1 MHSARSSY
9 ILLLVPVLV
18 VLLLLSPLASSSS
31 WDTYLPRHAPPHP
44 ILSQLRLFD
53 FWTVDNQRTRVAVV
67 SSTFDADLYLHVNRT
82 HRAATSAP
90 PVGPPLWWR
99 FDRSK
104 GIYGV
109 TGGLGGLACL
119 DPDAGGCPETRLED
133 RKLTFMCPAPV
144 TSRLQTSAEKAAAA
158 AGPCHSL
165 CNITRWV
172 VNRTRFSGS
181 DFAALPPQITEL
193 YHRASGDHA
202 KAVNASRNASH
213 LPYRNRTEIEIER
226 RRLCDQVWCPC
237 TRPYVLSTRVAQS

>member
-1 MHSARSSY
+1 MYFSRSHF
-9 ILLLVPVLV
+9 ILPSVPVLV
-18 VLLLLSPLASSSS
+18 LLLFLSPLASSSS
-31 WDTYLPRHAPPHP
+31 SSSWNTYLPRHAPPHP

-109 TGGLGGLACL
+109 AGGPGGLACL

-133 RKLTFMCPAPV
+133 RKLTFMCPTPM
-144 TSRLQTSAEKAAAA
+144 TSGLQTAAA

-181 DFAALPPQITEL
+181 DFAALPPQFTEL
-193 YHRASGDHA
+193 YHLASEDHA
-202 KAVNASRNASH
+202 QAVNASRNASH

-237 TRPYVLSTRVAQS
+237 TRPYVFTHLVAQS